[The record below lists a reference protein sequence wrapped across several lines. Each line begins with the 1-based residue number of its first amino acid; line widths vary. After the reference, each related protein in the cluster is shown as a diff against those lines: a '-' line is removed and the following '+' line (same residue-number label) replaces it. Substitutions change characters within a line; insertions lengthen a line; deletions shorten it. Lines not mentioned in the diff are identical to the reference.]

1 MLTQSLPQTRP
12 PVHRPAVCCDHLHAD
27 RLLDDLAQ
35 LAAAIFS
42 EHYGLCWSDAWAV
55 ALEQQSELLQ
65 YAVEYG
71 TWAASLGNQELF
83 APLP

>member
-1 MLTQSLPQTRP
+1 MRNQRLSQDRP
-12 PVHRPAVCCDHLHAD
+12 TVHSPPICCDHLHAD

-55 ALEQQSELLQ
+55 ALEQQGGLLQ
-65 YAVEYG
+65 YAAGWDADAETARIAMG
-71 TWAASLGNQELF
+71 
-83 APLP
+83 